1 MASALASEEEL
12 VFTNLFYE
20 IRVLDGG
27 SIVYITRTAAPF
39 TTKEEIDAGCLP
51 VQQALDRLGRIGK
64 RLLVDTR
71 LAVGNNDPSF
81 EANFSLHRKRMASGF
96 ERVAL
101 LVQTIIGKLHNER
114 LVQEDRAVGPR
125 VFLDEDSALTYLR
138 EQKPS
143 AARRVVKPTRK

>member
-1 MASALASEEEL
+1 MAPARASEEEL

-39 TTKEEIDAGCLP
+39 SSKEEIDAGCLP

-81 EANFSLHRKRMASGF
+81 EANFAVHRKRMANGF

-125 VFLDEDSALTYLR
+125 VFLDEESALGYLR
-138 EQKPS
+138 EVTPL
-143 AARRVVKPTRK
+143 ATRRNARPTRS